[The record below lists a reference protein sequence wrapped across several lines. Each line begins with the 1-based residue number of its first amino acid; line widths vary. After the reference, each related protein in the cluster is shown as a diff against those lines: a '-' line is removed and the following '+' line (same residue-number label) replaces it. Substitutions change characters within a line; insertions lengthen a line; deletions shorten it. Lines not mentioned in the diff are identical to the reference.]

1 MEIIFS
7 KNKIELKKELN
18 NLDKFV
24 IDFIS
29 ILNKLNIEYVLVS
42 GYVSILF
49 GRRRSSEDID
59 LFIEKINFDKF
70 SELWDILNKQ
80 FECLNS
86 KDIKDSYYNYLTE
99 NCAIRFSRKNEFI
112 PNMEVK
118 FPKNDLDIWTLKNK
132 KEVILNNKK
141 IFISPM
147 ELQIPFK
154 IFLGSEK
161 DIEDARYLYNI
172 FKNKID
178 INLLKEFNR
187 KLNIEDLFNKYLR

>member
-1 MEIIFS
+1 MGIFLKSKDEGKLAVVFDIGSYSIGGAVFYLQKSGSPKIIYSTREPISF
-7 KNKIELKKELN
+7 EKE
-18 NLDKFV
+18 
-24 IDFIS
+24 
-29 ILNKLNIEYVLVS
+29 
-42 GYVSILF
+42 
-49 GRRRSSEDID
+49 
-59 LFIEKINFDKF
+59 INFDKF

>member
-49 GRRRSSEDID
+49 GRNRSSEDID